1 MKQKSQLIL
10 WITLGFVAALSTLW
24 VQEYLS
30 NGTTHFILEITGGF
44 LALCTTL
51 FAVNCTFERR
61 EGLTSYVLLGFLS
74 AGLTD
79 ILSALFA
86 MGILLVPEASIESF
100 MSGTWTLGRTLP
112 GAILLWG
119 LVRTSRERG
128 FRPSTPWLSLLI
140 IIIAP
145 LTIMLFTRLPL
156 PALIVKELPLVHR
169 PWEFGALLLYLACM
183 LIILKGG
190 ERRNSRPL
198 LSFLVLGILAQL
210 IMVFSLKLF
219 DRAFNISH
227 VLKDISYLAA
237 AVSFGTL
244 VFKRSR
250 YSIEVSTIRQLV
262 AGSIMFLLLSC
273 SSVIALGLQRESA
286 LMINEHIDGALVS
299 LKSLDGNQ
307 IAENQL
313 HEIRAMETDRMKQ
326 TSYLLIGQLFVL
338 IGFLPLLF
346 IIAVAMT
353 SRHLKHIISLTEMA
367 KRIKNGQLHER
378 AQIRTEDETGTL
390 AVVFNDMLDSLEI
403 SQRKLQEAHDRLEL
417 QVAERTK
424 EQQKLVELIR
434 RSDEFIGM
442 ASPEGRMIFVNDAGI
457 KLVGLDKRG
466 KALPDTI
473 FEYFFENDLTFMRE
487 VILPAMIRKGLWKG
501 EIRFRRFGDG
511 TAIPVELSAFT
522 IVSQETGDV
531 LALAMVCRDISEIKK
546 YQDNLGRMVEE
557 RTEELRRA
565 LRDAELSRDRI
576 DGILRSVA
584 DGLIVTDRHNRI
596 ILMNRSAE
604 DLLGV
609 RTDELIG
616 KHIDFAIHDK
626 TLQEK
631 VEEPFLKRETGHQFD
646 FTLPGADSDYPRYI
660 RGHTS
665 TIFDREG
672 GRTGTVTI
680 IYDVTHEVEIDRM
693 KTEFISTAAHELR
706 TPLTSIRG
714 FSEILL
720 TKKLAPEE
728 NRKFLTYI
736 NEQSI
741 KLGNIINELLDISR
755 IESGRGVTLNKAS
768 FRMGDAIKK
777 VVYYFEG
784 ITRIHI
790 FDIELSAEPVE
801 LYADNDKME
810 QVLKNILGNAVKY
823 SPKGGHIKIK
833 DKVVNGYYQVT
844 VKDEG
849 IGMTPEQVNRI
860 FDKFYRA
867 DISDSA
873 IEGTGLGMTIVRYII
888 DAHGGDVQVKSRYG
902 KGTTVSFTLPLLV
915 PYQDNKLKQAGPLI

>member
-1 MKQKSQLIL
+1 MKQKNQIIF
-10 WITLGFVAALSTLW
+10 WIAIGFVAALSALW
-24 VQEYLS
+24 AQKFLENRTS
-30 NGTTHFILEITGGF
+30 HFILEITGGF

-51 FAVNCTFERR
+51 FAANCTFERR

-79 ILSALFA
+79 ILHALFA
-86 MGILLVPEASIESF
+86 MGILLVPEASIERF
-100 MSGTWTLGRTLP
+100 MSATWTLGRTLP

-119 LVRTSRERG
+119 LMRTSKERG

-140 IIIAP
+140 IMMVP
-145 LTIMLFTRLPL
+145 LTIVLFALLPL
-156 PALIVKELPLVHR
+156 PELIVKELPLVRR

-183 LIILKGG
+183 FVILKGR

-198 LSFLVLGILAQL
+198 LPFLALGILAQL
-210 IMVFSLKLF
+210 TMAFSLTFF
-219 DRAFNISH
+219 DQAFNISH

-237 AVSFGTL
+237 AAAFGTL
-244 VFKRSR
+244 VLKRSR
-250 YSIEVSTIRQLV
+250 YSLEVSTIRQLV

-273 SSVIALGLQRESA
+273 SSVIALGLQRESS
-286 LMINEHIDGALVS
+286 LMINEHIDGVLVR
-299 LKSLDGNQ
+299 LKNVTENQDTENQ
-307 IAENQL
+307 INK
-313 HEIRAMETDRMKQ
+313 IKAMETDKMKQ
-326 TSYLLIGQLFVL
+326 TSYLLMGQLFLL
-338 IGFLPLLF
+338 IGFLPVLF

-353 SRHLKHIISLTEMA
+353 SRHLKHILSLTEMA
-367 KRIKNGQLHER
+367 KRIKNGMLHER
-378 AQIRTEDETGTL
+378 AQILTEDETGTL
-390 AVVFNDMLDSLEI
+390 ATVFNDMLDSLEM
-403 SQRKLQEAHDRLEL
+403 SQNNLQEAHDNLEM

-442 ASPEGRMIFVNDAGI
+442 ASPEGRMIFVNDAGL
-457 KLVGLDKRG
+457 KLVGLDVLG
-466 KALPDTI
+466 KVLPETI
-473 FEYFFENDLTFMRE
+473 FEYFFENDLTFMQE
-487 VILPAMIRKGLWKG
+487 VILPAMVRKGLWKG
-501 EIRFRRFGDG
+501 ESRFRHFVNGA
-511 TAIPVELSAFT
+511 AIPVELSAFT
-522 IVSQETGDV
+522 IVSPETGEV
-531 LALAMVCRDISEIKK
+531 LALAMVCRDISELKK

-557 RTEELRRA
+557 RTEELRHA
-565 LRDAELSRDRI
+565 LHDAELSRDRI

-584 DGLIVTDRHNRI
+584 DGLIVTDRHNKI

-604 DLLGV
+604 DLLDV
-609 RTDELIG
+609 RSSELIS
-616 KHIDFAIHDK
+616 KPIECAIHDK
-626 TLQEK
+626 TFQEK
-631 VEEPFLKRETGHQFD
+631 IEETISKKGNGHQFD
-646 FTLPGADSDYPRYI
+646 FTLSGTDSEYPRYI

-665 TIFDREG
+665 AIFDREG
-672 GRTGTVTI
+672 DRTGTVTI

-720 TKKLAPEE
+720 TKKIAPEE
-728 NRKFLTYI
+728 NRTFLTYI

-755 IESGRGVTLNKAS
+755 IESGRGVTLNKAP
-768 FRMGDAIKK
+768 FHMGEEINK
-777 VVYYFEG
+777 VVHYFEG
-784 ITRIHI
+784 ITRIHT

-801 LYADNDKME
+801 LYADSDKME

-849 IGMTPEQVNRI
+849 IGMTTEQVNRI

-888 DAHGGDVQVKSRYG
+888 DAHGGEVQIKSRYG
-902 KGTTVSFTLPLLV
+902 KGTAVSFTLPLSV